1 MFYLIIILSA
11 FHQYQMIFVDKAVGA
26 GITFKR
32 QEVIRVLIQEIFDK
46 GRVPSAD
53 TRSSVTN
60 IFPSTDSLSIRRS
73 STGTFIFGISYIILF
88 LRFCR

>member
-1 MFYLIIILSA
+1 VFYLIIILSA

-60 IFPSTDSLSIRRS
+60 IFPSTDSLSL
-73 STGTFIFGISYIILF
+73 GEVPPGHLF
-88 LRFCR
+88 SGFRT